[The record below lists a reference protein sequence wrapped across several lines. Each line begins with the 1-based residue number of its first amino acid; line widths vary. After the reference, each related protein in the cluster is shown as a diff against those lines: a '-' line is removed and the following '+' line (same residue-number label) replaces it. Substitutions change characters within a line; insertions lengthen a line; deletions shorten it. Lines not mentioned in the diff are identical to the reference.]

1 MNRQAAAAL
10 VLEVTAGV
18 AAQTSGIG
26 GLDVTIGAA
35 ATFVATSAY
44 LVIDAKRLPL
54 SERIRHFAADRH
66 ATEPP
71 LADTSARDE
80 HKLDAIECFEEQFGA
95 DVRAA
100 LRRLRKGGE
109 LGRREER
116 RLGSPDSL
124 VAIEDLADRLHE
136 LGL

>member
-44 LVIDAKRLPL
+44 LVIDARRLAL
-54 SERIRHFAADRH
+54 SERIRRFAADRR

-71 LADTSARDE
+71 HTDTSAHDE
-80 HKLDAIECFEEQFGA
+80 HELDAIECFEERFGT
-95 DVRAA
+95 DVRAT
-100 LRRLRKGGE
+100 LRRLRKSGE

-116 RLGSPDSL
+116 RLGSPHSL
-124 VAIEDLADRLHE
+124 EAIEDLADRLHE